1 MENVIRPEKTA
12 LVLIDLQNDVAKG
25 QELPYSEMGRVAQEI
40 GVIPNTVKMI
50 ARARGFRIPVI
61 YVKVERRPDGADVV
75 PVITDQALQGQA
87 QHRQVTI
94 LQEGTWG
101 AQIVDEIA
109 PQPGDYI
116 IVKRRVGA
124 FYGTSLEIFLR
135 ARGIDTILIGGIA
148 TNMGVENTVRE
159 GRDRDFN
166 MVVLRDCCAASPREV
181 HDYAVERI
189 FPRLARVMTTDQAIS
204 LIEEQLAQ
212 EGV

>member
-1 MENVIRPEKTA
+1 MENVILPEKTA
-12 LVLIDLQNDVAKG
+12 LVLIDLQNDIVKG
-25 QELPYSEMGRVAQEI
+25 KEPPYDEIGRVAREI
-40 GVIPNTVKMI
+40 GVIPNTARMI
-50 ARARGFRIPVI
+50 ARARHFRIPVM

-75 PVITDQALQGQA
+75 PVITDQALRGQA
-87 QHRQVTI
+87 QHRQVMV

-101 AQIVDEIA
+101 AQIVEEIA
-109 PQPGDYI
+109 PQPGDYV

-135 ARGIDTILIGGIA
+135 ARGLDTVLIGGIA

-189 FPRLARVMTTDQAIS
+189 FPRLARVMTTDQVIE
-204 LIEEQLAQ
+204 LIERQLAQ